1 MKNLFSKDVCFVSN
15 SAQST
20 MNEFINGLIVYFKLE
35 LLRYVQHRCQNSLA
49 RLGNSTWKK

>member
-20 MNEFINGLIVYFKLE
+20 MNEFINGLIVYLKLE
-35 LLRYVQHRCQNSLA
+35 DSGQ
-49 RLGNSTWKK
+49 TEKEE